1 MNVFRLA
8 GDLCHV
14 LSIII
19 LLLRLRVTQ
28 NAAGI
33 SVKTQELYLMVFC
46 ARYLDLFTTYYGLY
60 NSIMKILYIAST
72 SYIVYLVRFTE
83 PFKSTYDKTLD
94 SFRSIFLLAPCC
106 LVALVT
112 SYLQGFDLIECLW
125 DFSVYLE
132 AIAIVPQLTMLHRQG
147 EVENLTG
154 NYVFFLG
161 IYRALYIVNW
171 VYRSYFEPLYKHN
184 YVVYGAGVLQTL
196 LYIDF
201 IYYFIQNKY
210 RGGKLNLPK

>member
-1 MNVFRLA
+1 M
-8 GDLCHV
+8 
-14 LSIII
+14 
-19 LLLRLRVTQ
+19 
-28 NAAGI
+28 
-33 SVKTQELYLMVFC
+33 
-46 ARYLDLFTTYYGLY
+46 
-60 NSIMKILYIAST
+60 
-72 SYIVYLVRFTE
+72 
-83 PFKSTYDKTLD
+83 
-94 SFRSIFLLAPCC
+94 
-106 LVALVT
+106 
-112 SYLQGFDLIECLW
+112 
-125 DFSVYLE
+125 E